1 MTDHSHDSK
10 SFAHPAPLKLLYG
23 VFFAL
28 LALTVI
34 TVAVAKLELPE
45 VIARWDV
52 WIAMIIAS
60 VKAFL
65 VAAIFMHMW
74 WDKPFNIIV
83 FLSSLLFVA
92 LFVGFTLM
100 DTSHYRDQVEEF
112 PAGERPAKTYDPY
125 NLPPPASE

>member
-1 MTDHSHDSK
+1 MADHSHDPN

-23 VFFAL
+23 VFVAL

-34 TVAVAKLELPE
+34 TVAVAKLDLPE
-45 VIARWDV
+45 VIARFDV
-52 WIAMIIAS
+52 WIAMGIAS
-60 VKAFL
+60 IKAFL

-74 WDKPFNIIV
+74 WDKPFNILV

-100 DTSHYRDQVEEF
+100 DTTHYRDQVEEF
-112 PAGERPAKTYDPY
+112 PASERPAKPFDPY
-125 NLPPPASE
+125 NPPAPSE